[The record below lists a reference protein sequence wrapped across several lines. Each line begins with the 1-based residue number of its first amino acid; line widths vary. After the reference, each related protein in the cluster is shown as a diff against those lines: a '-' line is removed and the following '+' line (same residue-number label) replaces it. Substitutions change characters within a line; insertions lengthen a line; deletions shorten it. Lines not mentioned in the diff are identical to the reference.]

1 VSSCDDLGNAEHD
14 PHHDSDAHDHSGCN
28 FAAFSACL
36 HAARCKQVPVHIMPS
51 TRVLR
56 GDTLLLLPAVT
67 TTPRLTTT
75 AAPTTTPRATT
86 TAAPS
91 TTPTTT
97 PGANDMLLTTALF
110 DSTCWEHVCVWS
122 SFFLG

>member
-1 VSSCDDLGNAEHD
+1 
-14 PHHDSDAHDHSGCN
+14 
-28 FAAFSACL
+28 
-36 HAARCKQVPVHIMPS
+36 MPS

-110 DSTCWEHVCVWS
+110 RLHMLGACVCVEQLLPRLTPS
-122 SFFLG
+122 VLPQL